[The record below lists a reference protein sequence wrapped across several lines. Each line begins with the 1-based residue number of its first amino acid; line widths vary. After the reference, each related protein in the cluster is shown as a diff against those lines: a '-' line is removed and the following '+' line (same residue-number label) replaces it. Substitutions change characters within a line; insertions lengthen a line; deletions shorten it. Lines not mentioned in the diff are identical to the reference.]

1 MLAPKIPTP
10 TATGSAVRMPP
21 TIRNPA
27 AAQPRL
33 MLPPLTASCSL
44 TLRMVREVLFFRMF
58 SFWLFRLFAAD

>member
-1 MLAPKIPTP
+1 
-10 TATGSAVRMPP
+10 MPP